1 MLLPF
6 CSEAGGDEAGT
17 LRGGVSVLSAVL
29 LARVASSFAR
39 IACTTLCGQHQTTFR
54 RVPLHDNPGW
64 MRAFIGNR

>member
-17 LRGGVSVLSAVL
+17 LRGGNSVLSAVL

-39 IACTTLCGQHQTTFR
+39 IACTTLCGRQQINQASFSLGVSTHW
-54 RVPLHDNPGW
+54 G
-64 MRAFIGNR
+64 G